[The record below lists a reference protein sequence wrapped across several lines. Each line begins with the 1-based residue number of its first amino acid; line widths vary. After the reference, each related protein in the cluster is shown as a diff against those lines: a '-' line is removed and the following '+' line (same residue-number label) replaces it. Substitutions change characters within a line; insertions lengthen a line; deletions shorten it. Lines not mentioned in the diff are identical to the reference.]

1 MVNIEDF
8 IKRLELIL
16 DYYGLNASSFAD
28 KIGVQR
34 SSLSHLLSGRNK
46 PSLDFILKIS
56 EVFPEVDLYWI
67 LIGKGSFPKSTEKII
82 ERVEKKETAF
92 EELLQPNIPTP
103 LPPKEEMIPENLFSE
118 IQNTPIRNLAEVP
131 KQEIQKSE
139 FQNIENH
146 STSSE
151 VEKIVFFYKNGTFK
165 VFNPS

>member
-8 IKRLELIL
+8 IKRLEIIL
-16 DYYGLNASSFAD
+16 DYYSLNASSFAD

-46 PSLDFILKIS
+46 PSLDFILKIL

-67 LIGKGSFPKSTEKII
+67 LNGKGTFPKNTIA
-82 ERVEKKETAF
+82 VEKRENQVEDVSKQNSST
-92 EELLQPNIPTP
+92 TS
-103 LPPKEEMIPENLFSE
+103 KEESIPENLFSE
-118 IQNTPIRNLAEVP
+118 IQHPINLNS
-131 KQEIQKSE
+131 SE
-139 FQNIENH
+139 TKKVENQNSIIN

-165 VFNPS
+165 VFNPN